1 MEVLGSA
8 PVWVPARI
16 GARAWPVPVRSPRRP
31 ESAADRQSGPLGAL
45 AEEPVERRVAR
56 LAAMVPG
63 TPWASVTVAR
73 QRFSARRIWPAS
85 ARAEAHGETPP
96 SVILAAGN
104 RAPLDWLT
112 YDPRF
117 LTAVYVGREEFP
129 AREGR
134 PAWGGG
140 RLAGRPVTAARAD
153 NTRSSGSRTVR
164 MPLRTTMR
172 CPRPSGARHG
182 AVQPPSAPWFV
193 DEQDEW
199 AHLEVLA
206 SRR

>member
-31 ESAADRQSGPLGAL
+31 ASAAARWSDPRAAL

-63 TPWASVTVAR
+63 TPWASATIAG

-85 ARAEAHGETPP
+85 ARAEAHGETRP
-96 SVILAAGN
+96 SVILAARN
-104 RAPLDWLT
+104 QARLDWLT

-117 LTAVYVGREEFP
+117 LTAVYAGAKGSATRRAASQGAGAP
-129 AREGR
+129 GWPPSHGR
-134 PAWGGG
+134 PGGP
-140 RLAGRPVTAARAD
+140 A
-153 NTRSSGSRTVR
+153 VR
-164 MPLRTTMR
+164 
-172 CPRPSGARHG
+172 
-182 AVQPPSAPWFV
+182 W
-193 DEQDEW
+193 
-199 AHLEVLA
+199 
-206 SRR
+206 